1 MMLEPQPFQPWP
13 ALVSLS
19 TMFQP
24 SCGRCGS
31 LFLAVRLTRHWLNQC
46 RIFTYAQPRHVKPIL
61 YSQPFGMGIILSA
74 ASVCVPFPKLRD
86 LTSRQH
92 CLPAPYVR
100 KNMVLFVFRLC
111 SLTWFQRTLLLGS
124 SHPPL
129 RLSPLLPS
137 GCKADGSRLNQ
148 HEVCLSCRGLP
159 LSDFGLKHKQTGY
172 TFLIAQFRPRS
183 DG

>member
-1 MMLEPQPFQPWP
+1 MASSRLSFDHVP
-13 ALVSLS
+13 AIMRSMWFTL
-19 TMFQP
+19 
-24 SCGRCGS
+24 
-31 LFLAVRLTRHWLNQC
+31 LAVRLTRHWLNQC

-148 HEVCLSCRGLP
+148 HEVCLSCRGT
-159 LSDFGLKHKQTGY
+159 S
-172 TFLIAQFRPRS
+172 AVRNFRTSACASRLHSPHRAI
-183 DG
+183 